1 VAARFWRT
9 GERFGPFV
17 SHRIVRPRHRPPPL
31 EPAVAPATAAAAVDL
46 RELFVTHA
54 AAVRRFLVD
63 LVRDAAAADEATQET
78 FVRAHARL
86 RTLADPAR
94 ARAWLLGIA
103 RNVFLEE
110 LRRRRARP
118 VVDGPAAEEPDAA
131 PSPEQILLLGEARAV
146 FAAALARL
154 GEDRRA
160 IFLLYSDHRLG
171 YAEIAE
177 VMGAD
182 ATHVRNELHRARQA
196 LRAALGGYFGRGR

>member
-1 VAARFWRT
+1 
-9 GERFGPFV
+9 
-17 SHRIVRPRHRPPPL
+17 
-31 EPAVAPATAAAAVDL
+31 VDL
-46 RELFVTHA
+46 RGLFVAHA

-63 LVRDAAAADEATQET
+63 LARDAAAADEATQET

-86 RTLADPAR
+86 GTLADPAR

-110 LRRRRARP
+110 VRRRRARP
-118 VVDGPAAEEPDAA
+118 VVDGPAADAPDAA
-131 PSPEQILLLGEARAV
+131 PSPEQILLLGEAHAV

-160 IFLLYSDHRLG
+160 IFLLHSDHRLG

-182 ATHVRNELHRARQA
+182 ETHVRNELHRARQA
-196 LRAALGGYFGRGR
+196 LRAALGGYFERVR